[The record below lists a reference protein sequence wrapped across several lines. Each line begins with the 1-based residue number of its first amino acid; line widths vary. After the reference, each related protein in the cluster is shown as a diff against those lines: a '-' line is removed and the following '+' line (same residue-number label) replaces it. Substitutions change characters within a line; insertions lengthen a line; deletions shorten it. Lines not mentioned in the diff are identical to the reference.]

1 MSATSHASPSR
12 SPGRP
17 TAVDRVE
24 VGAIALQL
32 WSEKGF
38 SRVTWADIAS
48 ACGISQR
55 TILRHF
61 ASKEELAW
69 VAVPRATEVLQES
82 FDAAEADAVAPVVI
96 STAVVRSLAVL
107 HEHRSSGPLWLRLIS
122 EEPALRASALTAY
135 QPWVDAIASYLS
147 TRFPGMP
154 AASCRGIAIA
164 YQSTAFEALLNWAE
178 SDPASEPADV
188 VSQALSWLNFTTPS
202 THTAHSYTGD
212 SHDPIRA

>member
-1 MSATSHASPSR
+1 MPAISHALRNHAR

-17 TAVDRVE
+17 TTVDRVE

-38 SRVTWADIAS
+38 NRVTWADIAS
-48 ACGISQR
+48 ASGISQR

-61 ASKEELAW
+61 SSKEELAW
-69 VAVPRATEVLQES
+69 VAVPRATEVLKES
-82 FDAAEADAVAPVVI
+82 FDAADSDAAVSAVI
-96 STAVVRSLAVL
+96 SAAVVRSLAVL

-122 EEPALRASALTAY
+122 EEPALRASAAAAY
-135 QPWVDAIASYLS
+135 QPWVDAITEYIS
-147 TRFPGMP
+147 TRFTGMP

-178 SDPASEPADV
+178 TDPASEPADV

-202 THTAHSYTGD
+202 VQPAH
-212 SHDPIRA
+212 